1 VPLLTEVPDEL
12 KFRGIE
18 PPQDAH
24 AFTITLDVADPRGG
38 GRVEGRVE
46 RLRAGR
52 DPRPVAVEVRC
63 AAAWLDIPPQLV
75 GKKRLLS
82 WSSYW
87 DIRSRAVP
95 VWLDEELFLDRVEV
109 GPLDDA
115 NWRQFSFLLPDGL
128 PRALEGTF
136 VAFRWRLEGRRRR
149 LVGNDLASIPL
160 LFQEPRTIPVVRIE
174 TTPIGTW
181 RLLEWKS
188 ELETDG
194 AGGPCSVSYEERRSE
209 DMPLPGETREKELA
223 RRTGT

>member
-1 VPLLTEVPDEL
+1 VPLLTEVPEEL

-18 PPQDAH
+18 PPQRAR

-38 GRVEGRVE
+38 GRIDGRVE
-46 RLRAGR
+46 RLRSSR
-52 DPRPVAVEVRC
+52 DLRPIAVEVRC
-63 AAAWLDIPPQLV
+63 AAAWLDVPPQLV

-82 WSSYW
+82 WSTYG

-95 VWLDEELFLDRVEV
+95 VWLDEEVFSDRVEV
-109 GPLDDA
+109 GPLDEE

-136 VAFRWRLEGRRRR
+136 VAFRWRVEARRRR
-149 LVGNDLASIPL
+149 LVGNDVASIPL
-160 LFQEPRTIPVVRIE
+160 LVLEPRTTPVIRVE

-188 ELETDG
+188 ELDADG

-209 DMPLPGETREKELA
+209 DMPLPGETREIELA
-223 RRTGT
+223 RRTGA